1 LIAIPAGPLAVDPAA
16 AKAASHWPARLDV
29 AQSVSGLLLALF
41 MWGHMMFVA
50 SILIS
55 KDAMWTITKFFEGY
69 FVFGE
74 PHPWIVSG
82 VVATVFVL
90 LVLHAAL
97 ALRKFPSSYRQY
109 ALFKLHMHG
118 MRHEDT
124 TLWYWQVLTG
134 FALFFL
140 ASAHLYWML
149 VNPDRIGP
157 FESADRVWSDH
168 FWILY
173 LVMLFVVEIHGGV
186 GLYRLAVKWGF
197 FSGKDVLRARQ
208 RLRAVKWG
216 ITVFLIVLG
225 LATLAAYV
233 KIGIEHAP
241 DYGERYAPSWVQ
253 ESAGGAP

>member
-1 LIAIPAGPLAVDPAA
+1 
-16 AKAASHWPARLDV
+16 
-29 AQSVSGLLLALF
+29 
-41 MWGHMMFVA
+41 
-50 SILIS
+50 
-55 KDAMWTITKFFEGY
+55 
-69 FVFGE
+69 
-74 PHPWIVSG
+74 
-82 VVATVFVL
+82 
-90 LVLHAAL
+90 
-97 ALRKFPSSYRQY
+97 
-109 ALFKLHMHG
+109 
-118 MRHEDT
+118 
-124 TLWYWQVLTG
+124 
-134 FALFFL
+134 
-140 ASAHLYWML
+140 ML

-197 FSGKDVLRARQ
+197 FSGKDVLRARR

>member
-1 LIAIPAGPLAVDPAA
+1 
-16 AKAASHWPARLDV
+16 
-29 AQSVSGLLLALF
+29 
-41 MWGHMMFVA
+41 
-50 SILIS
+50 
-55 KDAMWTITKFFEGY
+55 
-69 FVFGE
+69 
-74 PHPWIVSG
+74 
-82 VVATVFVL
+82 
-90 LVLHAAL
+90 
-97 ALRKFPSSYRQY
+97 
-109 ALFKLHMHG
+109 